1 MNPNACVED
10 SEFFDFYTSRS
21 IKDYITL
28 TDKKYSV
35 RSVSHRF
42 IARNEVGYKNIACYL
57 HV

>member
-42 IARNEVGYKNIACYL
+42 IATNEVGF
-57 HV
+57 